1 MATALELA
9 GAPKPAHVEFQSILP
24 LLRGETKTGR
34 DDMYGSYLNL
44 QRAVIHDG
52 WKLIVYPQAKVT
64 RLYHVANDPD
74 ERQDLNDIPE
84 QAQRKQALFAR
95 LLKLQQELSDP
106 LDLRSTFPELASRN

>member
-1 MATALELA
+1 
-9 GAPKPAHVEFQSILP
+9 
-24 LLRGETKTGR
+24 
-34 DDMYGSYLNL
+34 
-44 QRAVIHDG
+44 
-52 WKLIVYPQAKVT
+52 
-64 RLYHVANDPD
+64 VANDPD